1 MKAREREKC
10 DFARILISL
19 SLTSRLLET
28 LGHDPPLSASEK
40 ESNQACL
47 EEGPRGMAACLDS
60 CYRAAASLLAEASAL
75 KILFCV

>member
-1 MKAREREKC
+1 MKAREREKR
-10 DFARILISL
+10 DLARILISL

-47 EEGPRGMAACLDS
+47 EEGPRGMGRLPGF
-60 CYRAAASLLAEASAL
+60 RAAASLLAEASAL
-75 KILFCV
+75 KILSGV